1 MGNCDDCN
9 ENITERNEK
18 DILNEIKLSDF
29 TKLYP
34 IGKSSLGSIWK
45 VEKLKNEENQTK
57 NNNTNIFAMK
67 EYSKAKIYLKKSS
80 KSRENARR
88 LMEKVDY
95 RLICKMYYAFQD
107 TENLYMVTEY
117 FSGGDL
123 RYLICR
129 RNYFEEKEVKFIAS
143 CILLI
148 LNYLHENNIIHRDI
162 KPEKLVFGKDGYLH
176 LTGFGI
182 AMECKKEETIIN
194 ASGTPAYMA
203 PETII
208 NKPHNFLVDYF
219 ALGVLLYELTMGER
233 PFQGKDRKEIKEQIF
248 NIKINLDE
256 DDIPEGWDISLA
268 DLINRLLKLKKKFR
282 LGTNGFDEVKNHPWF
297 KDIQWDKIENF
308 EFVSPF
314 VIEDGDNFDKEHAEK
329 KDDDSI
335 YEGNKQL
342 YINKI
347 NESLIYKNF
356 YYNYED
362 KKNKENKEK

>member
-1 MGNCDDCN
+1 
-9 ENITERNEK
+9 
-18 DILNEIKLSDF
+18 
-29 TKLYP
+29 
-34 IGKSSLGSIWK
+34 
-45 VEKLKNEENQTK
+45 
-57 NNNTNIFAMK
+57 
-67 EYSKAKIYLKKSS
+67 
-80 KSRENARR
+80 
-88 LMEKVDY
+88 
-95 RLICKMYYAFQD
+95 
-107 TENLYMVTEY
+107 
-117 FSGGDL
+117 
-123 RYLICR
+123 
-129 RNYFEEKEVKFIAS
+129 
-143 CILLI
+143 
-148 LNYLHENNIIHRDI
+148 
-162 KPEKLVFGKDGYLH
+162 
-176 LTGFGI
+176 
-182 AMECKKEETIIN
+182 
-194 ASGTPAYMA
+194 
-203 PETII
+203 
-208 NKPHNFLVDYF
+208 
-219 ALGVLLYELTMGER
+219 MGER

-314 VIEDGDNFDKEHAEK
+314 VIEDGDNFDKEHAEN